1 MTWHWGSDEAL
12 LNQWEGLDLPTFIP
26 IFQRISHFLKV
37 VGSQDPIFYF
47 WKWSTLFLHNI
58 FMTGPHSSTVLGP
71 PLPFFKFQGW
81 MITQMHNSITTAGKV
96 TSFKFITIS
105 VMSQWHHGVLVQC
118 ALNISQSFLFE
129 DLTKDTRYEASFMNA
144 KSGQSSTIVTVVLC
158 VSSRYRW
165 PWYIKNLY

>member
-1 MTWHWGSDEAL
+1 MMTWHWSSDEAV
-12 LNQWEGLDLPTFIP
+12 LNQWEGLDLP
-26 IFQRISHFLKV
+26 FLSQYSREYVFCK
-37 VGSQDPIFYF
+37 SCWAQDPIFYF
-47 WKWSTLFLHNI
+47 WKWSTLFQDNI
-58 FMTGPHSSTVLGP
+58 FYDRSPFFKVLGP

-105 VMSQWHHGVLVQC
+105 VMSQWHHGVSIQC